1 MKKKK
6 ISPVKNGLKG
16 ELVIPGDKSISH
28 RAVMFSSVCLGD
40 VLIKNF
46 LSAQDCLSTVE
57 CMKKLNVG
65 IEKRSDTE
73 LLVHGVGLYG
83 LQEPSGMLDA
93 GDSGTLLRLLMG
105 LLAGQ
110 GFFSAF
116 TGDAALHKRP
126 MGRVTR
132 PLQQMGAEIY
142 GRENATMIP
151 LVTLAKEDRLSA
163 ITYDMPVASAQ
174 VKSAIM
180 LAGMY
185 ADGPSTVNEPY
196 TSRDHTERM
205 LKAMGAKVTKK
216 GTSVTI
222 YPPDELYPPKGGV
235 IEVPGDIS
243 SAAFWIVAASVID
256 GSDIL
261 LKNVGIN
268 KTRTGILDVMK
279 KMGADITLVNEHK
292 SSGEEIA
299 DIRVKSAKLKGT
311 KFGAKIMPRLIDE
324 IPIIAVAALFAEG
337 KTVISGAGEL
347 RVKETDRLQAIV
359 DQFNKIAPGAVE
371 GTEDGLIITGGK
383 MLKSATCFSYDDH
396 RIAMALAIAGAA
408 GPGVTIENPDCV
420 DISYPSF
427 YSSLQYLAG
436 GKLK

>member
-1 MKKKK
+1 MGNKRIAK
-6 ISPVKNGLKG
+6 VKTGLRG
-16 ELVIPGDKSISH
+16 EVVIPGDKSISH
-28 RAVMFSSVCLGD
+28 RAVMFSSICLGN

-46 LSAQDCLSTVE
+46 LNAEDCLSTVE
-57 CMKKLNVG
+57 CMKKLGVR
-65 IEKRSDTE
+65 IKKHSATE
-73 LLVHGVGLYG
+73 LLVEGRGLFG
-83 LQEPSGMLDA
+83 LQEPVGTLDA
-93 GDSGTLLRLLMG
+93 GDSGTLLRLLIG
-105 LLAGQ
+105 LLCGQ

-132 PLQQMGAEIY
+132 PLQEMGAEIF
-142 GRENATMIP
+142 GRENATKLP
-151 LVTLAKEDRLSA
+151 LVTLAKEDQLKS

-174 VKSAIM
+174 VKSAVL

-185 ADGPSTVNEPY
+185 SDGPCTVIEPY

-205 LKAMGAKVTKK
+205 LKAMGAKIEKK

-222 YPPDELYPPKGGV
+222 YPPEELYPPKSGV

-243 SAAFWIVAASVID
+243 SAAFWIVAASIIE
-256 GSDIL
+256 GSDIT
-261 LKNVGIN
+261 LKNVGVN

-279 KMGADITLVNEHK
+279 KMGANITLSNAHK
-292 SSGEEIA
+292 SGGEEIA
-299 DIRVKSAKLKGT
+299 DIRVKYAKLKGT

-337 KTVISGAGEL
+337 ETIITGAGEL

-359 DQFNKIAPGAVE
+359 DQYSKLALGAVT
-371 GTEDGLIITGGK
+371 GTDDGLIISGGK
-383 MLKSATCFSYDDH
+383 KLKSATCFSYDDH

-408 GPGVTIENPDCV
+408 GAGVTIENPECV
-420 DISYPSF
+420 NISYPTF
-427 YSSLQYLAG
+427 YRTLKTLAG
-436 GKLK
+436 GNA